1 MEHAVIDIFHFGQ
14 QLQITNIGGSS
25 SDLTVCVHESVQAT
39 LCCDNNNHFQVLSGL
54 GQQSFLSHAHSV
66 PISGLLGQLCVVLP
80 PRPELTQQPHLECMQ
95 DTLAERRVS
104 HYPLN
109 ALA

>member
-39 LCCDNNNHFQVLSGL
+39 LCCDNNNHFQVLSDL